1 MRKALKIVAIVV
13 AGLVVLAACLALLA
27 SFMSERKRQ
36 RTIDVAVTP
45 LAYLSDDSARA
56 RGKYLFESRGCA
68 ECHGADGRGIVVID
82 SGGLYVKSPNI
93 SPGAGSVVKSYTE
106 ADWVRTIRHGVKP
119 DKHPAIIMPS
129 KDYNRLTDADLA
141 AVVAYV
147 RNLPPAAGEGATIHF
162 PLIVRTLYAVGQI
175 KDDAEEIDHALPPA
189 APVPDGVTIEHGAYV
204 ANMCMGCHGD
214 HFSGGPIP
222 GTPPEW
228 PPATNLTPG
237 AGSAMPRYDSPEKFV
252 AMLRTGKRPDA
263 TAVSAVMP
271 FESLKHLSDTD
282 VAAIYMFLKS
292 LPPRNAGGR

>member
-1 MRKALKIVAIVV
+1 MRKAIKIVAIVV

-27 SFMSERKRQ
+27 SALSERKRQ
-36 RTIDVAVTP
+36 RAIDVAVTP
-45 LAYLSDDSARA
+45 VAYVSDDSARA

-82 SGGLYVKSPNI
+82 SGGLYIKSPNI
-93 SPGAGSVVKSYTE
+93 SAGPGSVVDKYTE

-119 DKHPAIIMPS
+119 DRHPVIIMPS

-141 AVVAYV
+141 ALVAYT
-147 RNLPPAAGEGATIHF
+147 RSLPPVSGEGASIRF
-162 PLIVRTLYAVGQI
+162 PLIVKALYAAGKI
-175 KDDAEEIDHALPPA
+175 KDDAEEIDHALPPSKA
-189 APVPDGVTIEHGAYV
+189 VPDAVTIEHGAYV
-204 ANMCMGCHGD
+204 ANMCLGCHGSNL
-214 HFSGGPIP
+214 SGGPIP

-228 PPATNLTPG
+228 PPAANLTPG

-282 VAAIYMFLKS
+282 IAALYMYLKS